1 MEASMTR
8 RIPLAAVLL
17 VLACAVFAAACGGDD
32 EQASAPPKGEV
43 EDQLGF
49 DDAGILARQSRVEAV
64 VRDCMKDQ
72 GFDYVPVD
80 PVAQRAALFGS
91 SRLSE
96 EDFIR
101 QFGYGISTVWG
112 RATATADPNQRIRA
126 RLSGAEGRAYDRAL
140 WGENE
145 GATFIDAVDRGD
157 FSKLGGCTLKATEAA
172 IGSSRTLTQL
182 QSRLDEME
190 ERMLQDQRM
199 VRAIEAWSKCMADA
213 GYRYEEPEEI
223 DEDLYERAEAI
234 VGTVPG
240 QFATGPAPGVAPG
253 PYDRAA
259 LAALQRD
266 EVEIAVAD
274 FRCEEREIVPVEER
288 VSPRYQEE
296 FRQQNA
302 ALISQVKPVR

>member
-1 MEASMTR
+1 MPR
-8 RIPLAAVLL
+8 RIPLAVLI
-17 VLACAVFAAACGGDD
+17 LALALAVFAGACGGDD
-32 EQASAPPKGEV
+32 EKASAPPPPRDV

-49 DDAGILARQSRVEAV
+49 DDAGILARQSRVEAS
-64 VRDCMKDQ
+64 VRDCMRNE

-96 EDFIR
+96 DDFIR

-112 RATATADPNQRIRA
+112 RATATADPNQRIRS
-126 RLSGAEGRAYDRAL
+126 RLTGAEGRAYDRAL
-140 WGENE
+140 WGENK

-157 FSKLGGCTLKATEAA
+157 FSKLGGCTLKATETA

-182 QSRLDEME
+182 QTRLDEME

-199 VRAIEAWSKCMADA
+199 VRAIEAWSSCMADA

-223 DEDLYERAEAI
+223 DEDLFERMEAV

-253 PYDRAA
+253 SYDRTA
-259 LAALQRD
+259 LRALQRD
-266 EVEIAVAD
+266 EVEVAVAD
-274 FRCEEREIVPVEER
+274 YRCEEREITPVEDR
-288 VSPRYQEE
+288 ISPRYQNE
-296 FRQQNA
+296 FRRQNA